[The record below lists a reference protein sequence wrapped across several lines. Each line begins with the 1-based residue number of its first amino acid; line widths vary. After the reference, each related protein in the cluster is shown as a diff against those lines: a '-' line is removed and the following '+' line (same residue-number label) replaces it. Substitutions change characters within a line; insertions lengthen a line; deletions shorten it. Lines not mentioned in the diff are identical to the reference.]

1 MSRLIKQLKQ
11 QDGFSDSDKMIADFL
26 LDNYR
31 GLAALSTRQLA
42 KLTYTS
48 SAAIVRFS
56 QKMGFEGYT
65 DFKIQFMA
73 EMMQYVSQPH
83 NDEEFN
89 DRDTVRM
96 IIEKVTHMEINALR
110 DTHLLLQP
118 VLVVKAIE
126 AIKAAEHLDFYATDD
141 NLNIASLAAA
151 SFIMVDKNYTI
162 VQSIAQMYLMA
173 ASRNKKHLSIFISRT
188 GENRMLVDM
197 ARTIK
202 GKGEK
207 ILLITSVPE
216 SSLGKL
222 ADIVL
227 PVATVK
233 KLEELGPRVF
243 LGGAKYVIDVLFASL
258 AASCGLQHINSR
270 DSWLKLHFQY

>member
-126 AIKAAEHLDFYATDD
+126 AIKAAEHLDFM
-141 NLNIASLAAA
+141 L
-151 SFIMVDKNYTI
+151 
-162 VQSIAQMYLMA
+162 
-173 ASRNKKHLSIFISRT
+173 
-188 GENRMLVDM
+188 RM
-197 ARTIK
+197 I
-202 GKGEK
+202 
-207 ILLITSVPE
+207 I
-216 SSLGKL
+216 
-222 ADIVL
+222 
-227 PVATVK
+227 
-233 KLEELGPRVF
+233 
-243 LGGAKYVIDVLFASL
+243 
-258 AASCGLQHINSR
+258 
-270 DSWLKLHFQY
+270 

>member
-1 MSRLIKQLKQ
+1 M
-11 QDGFSDSDKMIADFL
+11 

-83 NDEEFN
+83 HDEEFN
-89 DRDTVRM
+89 ERDTVRM

-118 VLVVKAIE
+118 VLVVRAVE

-141 NLNIASLAAA
+141 NLNIAALAAA
-151 SFIMVDKNYTI
+151 SFIMVDKNYT
-162 VQSIAQMYLMA
+162 VVHSISQMYLMA
-173 ASRNKKHLSIFISRT
+173 ASHNKKHLSIFISRT

-197 ARTIK
+197 ARTIR
-202 GKGEK
+202 GKGDK
-207 ILLITSVPE
+207 ILLFTSVPE
-216 SSLGKL
+216 STLGKL

-227 PVATVK
+227 PVASAK

-243 LGGAKYVIDVLFASL
+243 IGGAKYVIDVLFAAL
-258 AASCGLQHINSR
+258 AAASGLKHINCR
-270 DSWLKLHFQY
+270 DSWLKVHFQY

>member
-162 VQSIAQMYLMA
+162 VQSIAQMYL
-173 ASRNKKHLSIFISRT
+173 
-188 GENRMLVDM
+188 NRMLVDM
-197 ARTIK
+197 ARAIR
-202 GKGEK
+202 GKGDK

-270 DSWLKLHFQY
+270 DSWLKIHFQY